1 MFIPSTPQQSNR
13 LLCRCMH
20 FKWAASAEMQQTI
33 CQKENLGGEQQKASK
48 LVRGVGALLV
58 RWSSEL
64 WQTADATVA
73 LAKGGK
79 EATEG

>member
-1 MFIPSTPQQSNR
+1 
-13 LLCRCMH
+13 
-20 FKWAASAEMQQTI
+20 MQQTI

-58 RWSSEL
+58 RRSSEL